1 MFLMRFDILLRALL
15 ATMLSLIPSIWMFR
29 MVSVQIRTL
38 TPKQYDDLCNPD
50 VFIPFEKRYNIRI
63 LFLFLFL
70 IMIFTGLFMFI
81 FYLSDLG
88 RSLLI
93 AKVSFYYAEYGS
105 PFSPN
110 PISTD
115 MPTYVAS
122 IIIRSFI
129 ISVPFAYGLL
139 FLITRHIF
147 QERFYLVLFPYAKY
161 DRHLCRVKTEKEIL
175 AEPKAYPQIC
185 TIISLVLFIAC
196 LVSSCFSYFTPD
208 RIVLKYGMGPTV
220 RTYEYHQLIEIHH
233 FSHIICEDGE
243 TFPINGCFFLM
254 SDGKAYFIPQLPD
267 AIEEQIL
274 QRAPY
279 IIPIHHYL
287 YDINNPPF
295 EKPYF
300 PAVYPFTDLYSS

>member
-70 IMIFTGLFMFI
+70 IMIFTGPFMFI

-129 ISVPFAYGLL
+129 ISVPFAYGLFLPMIKFLL
-139 FLITRHIF
+139 FDYRWHGARIKIFRHTI
-147 QERFYLVLFPYAKY
+147 QCKYLCPQNCSFLLPLQHQSINMLF
-161 DRHLCRVKTEKEIL
+161 V
-175 AEPKAYPQIC
+175 
-185 TIISLVLFIAC
+185 V
-196 LVSSCFSYFTPD
+196 
-208 RIVLKYGMGPTV
+208 
-220 RTYEYHQLIEIHH
+220 
-233 FSHIICEDGE
+233 
-243 TFPINGCFFLM
+243 
-254 SDGKAYFIPQLPD
+254 
-267 AIEEQIL
+267 
-274 QRAPY
+274 QRG
-279 IIPIHHYL
+279 
-287 YDINNPPF
+287 
-295 EKPYF
+295 
-300 PAVYPFTDLYSS
+300 AVDN